1 VQAFELLSPAQQVTM
16 NKECNEQRV
25 RRVLRHYESQTDEE
39 AAREDERTFK
49 GQAIVQ
55 VPRELVPVIRE
66 LVRLYQA
73 RGKISAAHRKI

>member
-1 VQAFELLSPAQQVTM
+1 MKTNRFP
-16 NKECNEQRV
+16 KEWNEQRV

-39 AAREDERTFK
+39 AAREDERTLK
-49 GQAIVQ
+49 GHAVVQ

-66 LVRLYQA
+66 LVRLYQV